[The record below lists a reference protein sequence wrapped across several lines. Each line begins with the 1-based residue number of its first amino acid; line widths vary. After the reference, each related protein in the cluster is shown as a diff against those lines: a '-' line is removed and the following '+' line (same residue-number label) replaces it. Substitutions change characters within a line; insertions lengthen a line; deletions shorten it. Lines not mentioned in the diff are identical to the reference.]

1 MQSDIKIIFIPMLTI
16 EFSELITKLG
26 AAVKASSFTKN
37 PDLNPSL
44 TGLLPID
51 TATPSTISYIEG
63 TKFAKLVTST
73 VASALILPMDET
85 IQAAANERGI
95 AWIAAS
101 DPRLLFAQ
109 VIKVFYQP
117 FRLSAGI
124 HPSAIVEAG
133 VEVGM
138 DVSIG
143 AHVVIQSG
151 AKIGNGV
158 TIHPN
163 VVIYPGVEIGDRTTI
178 HANATIHERTRI
190 GKDCVIHSGAAIGSE
205 GFGFVPTAT
214 GWFKMEQ
221 AGCTVLEDGVEIG
234 CNSTVDRPAVG
245 ETRIGQ
251 NTKLDNLVHIGHGS
265 QIGSNCAL
273 AAQVGLAGGVKVG
286 NQVLLAGQVGVAN
299 QVTIGDRA
307 IASSK
312 TGVHSNVEPGAVVS
326 GYPAVPHKLWLKTSA
341 IVSRLPEMYQFFKI
355 SQRS

>member
-1 MQSDIKIIFIPMLTI
+1 MMQ
-16 EFSELITKLG
+16 FSELIIKLG
-26 AAVKASSFTKN
+26 SAVAASSLETA
-37 PDLNPSL
+37 PHLNPIL
-44 TGLLPID
+44 TGLAPID
-51 TATPSTISYIEG
+51 AAGSGTVSYIEG
-63 TKFAKLVTST
+63 DKFAKFVSST
-73 VASALILPMDET
+73 AASALILPMNET
-85 IQAAANERGI
+85 IQAQAIEREI

-101 DPRLLFAQ
+101 EPRLLFAR

-117 FRLSAGI
+117 FRLPIGV

-133 VEVGM
+133 VDLGA
-138 DVSIG
+138 DISIG

-151 AKIGNGV
+151 VKIGNGV

-163 VVIYPGVEIGDRTTI
+163 VVIYPDVQIGDRTTL
-178 HANATIHERTRI
+178 HANCTIHERVRL
-190 GKDCVIHSGAAIGSE
+190 GSDCVIHSGATIGAE

-221 AGCTVLEDGVEIG
+221 AGYTVLEDGVEIG

-245 ETRIGQ
+245 ETRIGRD
-251 NTKLDNLVHIGHGS
+251 TKLDNLVHVGHGC

-286 NQVLLAGQVGVAN
+286 NGVLLAGQVGVAN

-312 TGVHSNVEPGAVVS
+312 TGIHSNVEPGEIVS
-326 GYPAVPHKLWLKTSA
+326 GYPAVSHKLWLKTAA
-341 IVSRLPEMYQFFKI
+341 IVNRLPEMYQFFKH
-355 SQRS
+355 SQRN